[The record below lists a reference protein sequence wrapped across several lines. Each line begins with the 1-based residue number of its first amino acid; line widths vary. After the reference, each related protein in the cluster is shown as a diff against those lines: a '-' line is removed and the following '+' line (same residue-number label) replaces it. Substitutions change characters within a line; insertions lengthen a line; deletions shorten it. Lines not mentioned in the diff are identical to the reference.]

1 LGTMDRLSKRP
12 DLKSIRRYSIAAV
25 TWIAITVTC
34 INFKTNRQV
43 LSKIIWRNRM
53 LLVYV

>member
-43 LSKIIWRNRM
+43 LSKII
-53 LLVYV
+53 